1 MGDRREE
8 IVRVALDLLREEGAK
23 GLSQPQVAKRA
34 GIPQG
39 HLTYYFPRKAD
50 LVAAVARLLQQET
63 DRDLA
68 RIASRALASD
78 AHAASAQLLEDLILD
93 RERSRAVLGLTIE
106 SERDPEVRDVLLEI
120 VERGRPGLA
129 FLLGVDSADPMVDLL
144 QAVTW
149 GLQLQQLLH
158 RRGRA
163 AVKELVERLLAWLE
177 REQAARTAR
186 AGSTRRSAAR
196 RPGTAA
202 RSPAHRPR
210 RGSKTKGG

>member
-8 IVRVALDLLREEGAK
+8 IVRVALALLREEGAK

-50 LVAAVARLLQQET
+50 LVAAVARQLQQET
-63 DRDLA
+63 EHDLA
-68 RIASRALASD
+68 AIAQRALASD
-78 AHAASAQLLEDLILD
+78 AHAGAAGLLEGLILD

-120 VERGRPGLA
+120 VEHGRPAIA
-129 FLLGVDSADPMVDLL
+129 FLLGVDASDPMVDLL

-163 AVKELVERLLAWLE
+163 AVKELVERLLAWIE
-177 REQAARTAR
+177 SEQDSRT
-186 AGSTRRSAAR
+186 GQVS
-196 RPGTAA
+196 
-202 RSPAHRPR
+202 RPR
-210 RGSKTKGG
+210 RKTKTKGGDT